1 MRARGSRTAP
11 ERMWEPG
18 VESVGSAGM
27 ERRGLTDF
35 CTLLKDNNA
44 HLAPFL
50 LLELL
55 EANGSTEPW
64 GASTDDADV
73 DVVAGA
79 LDIVWVEEF
88 SPPERG

>member
-1 MRARGSRTAP
+1 MGRRTYF
-11 ERMWEPG
+11 
-18 VESVGSAGM
+18 SA
-27 ERRGLTDF
+27 
-35 CTLLKDNNA
+35 LLEHNDA
-44 HLAPFL
+44 HFTAL
-50 LLELL
+50 LLFELL
-55 EANGSTEPW
+55 QANGSAKAR

>member
-1 MRARGSRTAP
+1 MC
-11 ERMWEPG
+11 EPG
-18 VESVGSAGM
+18 DGSADVGVD
-27 ERRGLTDF
+27 RRSDHVLTDF
-35 CTLLKDNNA
+35 CALLEDDDA
-44 HLAPFL
+44 DLAPLF

-55 EANGSTEPW
+55 EANGSTEPC